1 MTDLNRRRFLAGAAA
16 ASAVFG
22 APWLAHAQGSSKPL
36 TIILTVPPGT
46 SSDTLARM
54 LGDRLRAKLNRT
66 VVVESKSGAG
76 GLVAIQHLKA
86 QEADGSYLMM
96 APNSAVSLLPLFS
109 TKPTFDLDKD
119 LYPVVECASAPM
131 AFTVNA
137 GSGINTL
144 NEYFDSVRKDA
155 KRGSIGVPSPVSMG
169 ALVIYQMGKQL
180 NLPLQAVPYRG
191 GSPLLADL
199 LGNQIPAS
207 GSILPDYLE
216 HHRAGKLKVL
226 AHASEKRSV
235 LAPDI
240 PTITEAG
247 YPGYVAVTSF
257 GLYAKAGIPTA
268 AAAEYAAIVNDALT
282 SAPVVEAL
290 HKMGLVPVGGT
301 PAEFLRKVLADRTRW
316 APVIKESG
324 IRMDA

>member
-1 MTDLNRRRFLAGAAA
+1 MTSPLTRRQFTARVAGASLAL
-16 ASAVFG
+16 G
-22 APWLAHAQGSSKPL
+22 APAVLRAQTRPL
-36 TIILTVPPGT
+36 TIFLTVPPGT

-54 LGDRLRAKLNRT
+54 LGDRMRARLNRP
-66 VVVESKSGAG
+66 VLVDPKSGAG
-76 GLVAIQHLKA
+76 GLVAIQALRNA
-86 QEADGSYLMM
+86 DADGSYLMM
-96 APNSAVSLLPLFS
+96 APNSAVSLLPLFT
-109 TKPTFDLDKD
+109 TKPTFDYDKE
-119 LYPVVECASAPM
+119 LQAVVECAAAPM
-131 AFTVNA
+131 AFTVNPA
-137 GSGINTL
+137 SGVKTL
-144 NEYFDSVRKDA
+144 AEYFETV
-155 KRGSIGVPSPVSMG
+155 KRNPKLGSIGVPSPVSMG
-169 ALVIYQMGKQL
+169 ALVIYQLGKQL

-191 GSPLLADL
+191 GAPLLTDL

-216 HHRAGKLKVL
+216 HHRAGKLKIL

-257 GLYAKAGIPTA
+257 GFYAKSGMSQSLAS
-268 AAAEYAAIVNDALT
+268 EYASIVTEALAST
-282 SAPVVEAL
+282 QITDAL

-301 PAEFLRKVLADRTRW
+301 PAEFHRKVLADRERW
-316 APVIKESG
+316 APVIKSSG

>member
-1 MTDLNRRRFLAGAAA
+1 MFTPNRRRVVATLGAACAVLA
-16 ASAVFG
+16 APAVR
-22 APWLAHAQGSSKPL
+22 AQAKQL

-54 LGDRLRAKLNRT
+54 LGDRLRTKLNRT

-76 GLVAIQHLKA
+76 GLVAIQHLR
-86 QEADGSYLMM
+86 QFDADGSYLMM
-96 APNSAVSLLPLFS
+96 APNSAVSLLPLFA
-109 TKPTFDLDKD
+109 TKPTFDYESQLQA
-119 LYPVVECASAPM
+119 VVECASAPM
-131 AFTVNA
+131 AFTVHPD
-137 GSGINTL
+137 SGVKTL
-144 NEYFDSVRKDA
+144 AEYFDSVKKDP

-169 ALVIYQMGKQL
+169 ALVIYQLGKQL

-216 HHRAGKLKVL
+216 NHRAGKLRVL
-226 AHASEKRSV
+226 AHASEKRSS
-235 LAPDI
+235 LAPEI

-257 GLYAKAGIPTA
+257 GLYAKNGTPANIA
-268 AAAEYAAIVNDALT
+268 NDYAAIVSEALA
-282 SAPVVEAL
+282 SAPVVDAL
-290 HKMGLVPVGGT
+290 NKMGLVPVGGT
-301 PAEFLRKVLADRTRW
+301 PAEFHKKVLSDRARW
-316 APVIKESG
+316 APVIKDSG
-324 IRMDA
+324 IKMDA

>member
-1 MTDLNRRRFLAGAAA
+1 MFTPNRRRFVATLGA
-16 ASAVFG
+16 ASAVLA
-22 APWLAHAQGSSKPL
+22 APAVRAQAKPL

-54 LGDRLRAKLNRT
+54 LGDRLRSKLNRT

-76 GLVAIQHLKA
+76 GLVAIQHLR
-86 QEADGSYLMM
+86 QFDADGSYLMM
-96 APNSAVSLLPLFS
+96 APNSAVSLLPLFA
-109 TKPTFDLDKD
+109 TKPTFDYETQLQA
-119 LYPVVECASAPM
+119 VVECASAPM
-131 AFTVNA
+131 AFTVHPS
-137 GSGINTL
+137 SGVNTL
-144 NEYFDSVRKDA
+144 AEYFESVKKDP

-169 ALVIYQMGKQL
+169 ALVIYQLGKQL

-216 HHRAGKLKVL
+216 NHRAGKLRVL
-226 AHASEKRSV
+226 AHASEKRSP
-235 LAPDI
+235 LAPEI

-257 GLYAKAGIPTA
+257 GLYAKNGTPANIA
-268 AAAEYAAIVNDALT
+268 NDYAAIVSEALA

-290 HKMGLVPVGGT
+290 SKMGLVPVGGT
-301 PAEFLRKVLADRTRW
+301 PAEFHKKVLSDRTRW
-316 APVIKESG
+316 APVIKDSG
-324 IRMDA
+324 IKMDA

>member
-1 MTDLNRRRFLAGAAA
+1 MFTPNRRRFVATLGA
-16 ASAVFG
+16 ASAVLA
-22 APWLAHAQGSSKPL
+22 APAVRAQTKPL

-54 LGDRLRAKLNRT
+54 LGDRLRGKLNRT

-76 GLVAIQHLKA
+76 GLVAIQHLR
-86 QEADGSYLMM
+86 QFDADGSYLMM

-109 TKPTFDLDKD
+109 TKPTFDYESQLQA
-119 LYPVVECASAPM
+119 VVECASAPM
-131 AFTVNA
+131 AFTVHPD
-137 GSGINTL
+137 SGVKTL
-144 NEYFDSVRKDA
+144 AEYFDSVKKDP

-169 ALVIYQMGKQL
+169 ALVIYQLGKQL

-216 HHRAGKLKVL
+216 NHRAGKLRVL
-226 AHASEKRSV
+226 AHASEKRSP
-235 LAPDI
+235 LAPEI
-240 PTITEAG
+240 PTIAEAG

-257 GLYAKAGIPTA
+257 GLYARNGTPTNIA
-268 AAAEYAAIVNDALT
+268 NDYAAIVSEALA

-290 HKMGLVPVGGT
+290 SKMGLVPVGGT
-301 PAEFLRKVLADRTRW
+301 PADFHKKVLSDRARW
-316 APVIKESG
+316 APVIKDSG
-324 IRMDA
+324 IKMDA

>member
-1 MTDLNRRRFLAGAAA
+1 MINASRRRLVAGLAAA
-16 ASAVFG
+16 PVVLG
-22 APWLAHAQGSSKPL
+22 APAFVRAQGGKPL
-36 TIILTVPPGT
+36 TIVLTVPPGT

-54 LGDRLRAKLNRT
+54 LGDRMRAKLNRA

-76 GLVAIQHLKA
+76 GLVAINYLKT
-86 QEADGSYLMM
+86 QEPDGSTLMM

-119 LYPVVECASAPM
+119 LYPVVECAAAPM
-131 AFTVNA
+131 AMTVNPA
-137 GSGINTL
+137 SGVNTL
-144 NEYFDSVRKDA
+144 AEYFDTVRKDP

-169 ALVIYQMGKQL
+169 ALVIYQLGKQL
-180 NLPLQAVPYRG
+180 NLPLAAVPYRG
-191 GSPLLADL
+191 GSPLLTDL

-216 HHRAGKLKVL
+216 YHRAGKLKVL

-235 LAPDI
+235 LAPEI
-240 PTITEAG
+240 PTFTEAG

-257 GLYAKAGIPTA
+257 GLFGRAGIPA
-268 AAAEYAAIVNDALT
+268 ALAAEYAAIVTEALA

-290 HKMGLVPVGGT
+290 HKMGLVPQGGT
-301 PAEFLRKVLADRTRW
+301 PAEFLKKVLADRARW
-316 APVIKESG
+316 APVIKDSG
-324 IRMDA
+324 IKMDA

>member
-1 MTDLNRRRFLAGAAA
+1 MFQPTRRRFAATLGAAA
-16 ASAVFG
+16 AALA
-22 APWLAHAQGSSKPL
+22 APALVRAQGKPL
-36 TIILTVPPGT
+36 TIVLTVPPGT

-54 LGDRLRAKLNRT
+54 LGERLRAKLNRT

-76 GLVAIQHLKA
+76 GLVAIQHLRNF
-86 QEADGSYLMM
+86 EADGSMLMM
-96 APNSAVSLLPLFS
+96 APNSAVSLLPLFA
-109 TKPTFDLDKD
+109 TKPTFDYEKELAA
-119 LYPVVECASAPM
+119 VVECASAPM
-131 AFTVNA
+131 AFTVHA
-137 GSGINTL
+137 DSPAKTL
-144 NEYFDSVRKDA
+144 AEYFESVRKDP

-169 ALVIYQMGKQL
+169 ALVIHQLGKQL
-180 NLPLQAVPYRG
+180 NLPLQAVAYRG

-216 HHRAGKLKVL
+216 QHRAGKLRVL
-226 AHASEKRSV
+226 AHASEQRSP

-257 GLYAKAGIPTA
+257 GLFAKAGTPPNIVND
-268 AAAEYAAIVNDALT
+268 YAAIVTEALA

-290 HKMGLVPVGGT
+290 HKMGLVPMGGA
-301 PAEFLRKVLADRTRW
+301 PAEFHRKVLSDRARW
-316 APVIKESG
+316 APVIRDSG
-324 IRMDA
+324 IKMDA

>member
-1 MTDLNRRRFLAGAAA
+1 MFTPNRRRVVATLGAACAVLA
-16 ASAVFG
+16 APAVR
-22 APWLAHAQGSSKPL
+22 AQARQL

-54 LGDRLRAKLNRT
+54 LGDRLRTKLNRT

-76 GLVAIQHLKA
+76 GLVAIQHLR
-86 QEADGSYLMM
+86 QFDADGSYLMM
-96 APNSAVSLLPLFS
+96 APNSAVSLLPLFA
-109 TKPTFDLDKD
+109 TKPTFDYETQLQA
-119 LYPVVECASAPM
+119 VVECASAPM
-131 AFTVNA
+131 AFTVHPD
-137 GSGINTL
+137 SGVKTL
-144 NEYFDSVRKDA
+144 AEYFESVKKDP

-169 ALVIYQMGKQL
+169 ALVIYQLGKQL

-216 HHRAGKLKVL
+216 NHRAGKLRVL
-226 AHASEKRSV
+226 AHASEKRSP
-235 LAPDI
+235 LAPEI
-240 PTITEAG
+240 PTIAEAG

-257 GLYAKAGIPTA
+257 GLYAKNGTPAHIA
-268 AAAEYAAIVNDALT
+268 NDYAAIVSEALA

-290 HKMGLVPVGGT
+290 SKMGLVPVGGT
-301 PAEFLRKVLADRTRW
+301 PAGFHKKVLSDRARW
-316 APVIKESG
+316 APVIKDSG
-324 IRMDA
+324 IKMDA

>member
-1 MTDLNRRRFLAGAAA
+1 MKIDATRRRVAACLAT
-16 ASAVFG
+16 
-22 APWLAHAQGSSKPL
+22 APVALGVPALVRAQTDKPL
-36 TIILTVPPGT
+36 TIVLTVPPGT

-54 LGDRLRAKLNRT
+54 LGERLRARLNRP
-66 VVVESKSGAG
+66 VVVEPKSGAG
-76 GLVAIQHLKA
+76 GLVAIQYLKS
-86 QEADGSYLMM
+86 QDPDGSFLMM
-96 APNSAVSLLPLFS
+96 APNSAVSLLPLFT

-119 LYPVVECASAPM
+119 LHPVVECASAPM
-131 AFTVNA
+131 AFTVNSST
-137 GSGINTL
+137 GLSTL
-144 NEYFDSVRKDA
+144 AEYFDTVRKDP

-169 ALVIYQMGKQL
+169 ALVIYQLGRQL
-180 NLPLQAVPYRG
+180 NLPLQAVAYRG
-191 GSPLLADL
+191 GAPLLTDL

-216 HHRAGKLKVL
+216 YHRSGKLKVL

-257 GLYAKAGIPTA
+257 GLYGRAGIPTA
-268 AAAEYAAIVNDALT
+268 LAAEYASIVTEALG
-282 SAPVVEAL
+282 SAPIVEAL

-301 PAEFLRKVLADRTRW
+301 PDQFLRKVLADRTRW

-324 IRMDA
+324 IRMDS